1 MGIPGACANYF
12 FDELGSVLILAPD
25 GLTACADGQHI
36 GAVAAQ
42 LAHADAG
49 DAGQLVLVLRVGL
62 GDGHQCLVGEDAE
75 GRLPA
80 AARLLG
86 APLPQ
91 PFVETLVH
99 VGGALLAPQQLQ
111 LATVRERAAA
121 DPAAGGAALPAHP
134 PRQRTGGPGT
144 RRRARYAALHASGTA
159 RARPARA
166 AARPRTQS
174 VQETA
179 GPPVRAAPGGPG
191 QRPGQVE
198 TLAGSGDADVEQPAL
213 LLDLLVGACVGDRHH
228 ALGHTD

>member
-36 GAVAAQ
+36 GTVAAQ

-62 GDGHQCLVGEDAE
+62 GERHQCLVGEDAD

-86 APLPQ
+86 PPVPQ
-91 PFVETLVH
+91 PLAETHLH
-99 VGGALLAPQQLQ
+99 GGRTLPAPQPLQ
-111 LATVRERAAA
+111 PPPLRERAAA

-134 PRQRTGGPGT
+134 PRQRTGRPGT
-144 RRRARYAALHASGTA
+144 RRRARYATLHSSGTA

-191 QRPGQVE
+191 Q
-198 TLAGSGDADVEQPAL
+198 
-213 LLDLLVGACVGDRHH
+213 
-228 ALGHTD
+228 